1 MNTFDLQLKEY
12 GQYPL
17 KAKDIRTLQV
27 NIGYKCNLSCTHC
40 HVEASPDRKELMSL
54 STMSKVINI
63 LRENDEIDTIDITG
77 GSPELNPYFKYLVK
91 SCADIGKKIIVRTN
105 LAIYSEP
112 GMEDIPELL
121 SANKVKITASLPCY
135 SEEGVDGQ
143 RGKGTYIKAIA
154 ALSKLNSIGY
164 GMNGNGLDIDLMFNP
179 AKADIAPDQKMLEKA
194 YREKLKEM
202 HNISFNNLIALSN
215 MPIGRLGRSIS
226 EDENMEYIK
235 SLKDKFN
242 PGTVDNIMCR
252 HLINVSP
259 DGSIFDCDFWQM
271 LNLPVKTKCSHVDD
285 FDYESLS
292 GREIV
297 TTPLCYMCTAG
308 AGASCSGALA

>member
-1 MNTFDLQLKEY
+1 MNTFDQQLKEC
-12 GQYPL
+12 GEYPL
-17 KAKDIRTLQV
+17 RSKDIRTLQL

-40 HVEASPDRKELMSL
+40 HVEASPNRKELMSL
-54 STMSKVINI
+54 STISKIINI

-77 GSPELNPYFKYLVK
+77 GSPELNPYFKYLIK
-91 SCADIGKKIIVRTN
+91 SCADIGKNIIVRTN

-112 GMEDIPELL
+112 DMQDIPEFL
-121 SANKVKITASLPCY
+121 AENKVKITASLPCY
-135 SEEGVDGQ
+135 SEEGVDIQ

-164 GMNGNGLDIDLMFNP
+164 GMKGNGLDIDLMFNP
-179 AKADIAPDQKMLEKA
+179 AKADIAPDQQMLEKA

-226 EDENMEYIK
+226 EDDNLEYIK
-235 SLKDKFN
+235 MLKGKFN
-242 PGTVDNIMCR
+242 PDTVENIMCR

-259 DGSIFDCDFWQM
+259 DGSLFDCDFWQM
-271 LNLPVKTKCSHVDD
+271 LNLPVKTQCSHVDN
-285 FDYESLS
+285 FNYGSLS
-292 GREIV
+292 TREIV

>member
-1 MNTFDLQLKEY
+1 MNTFDQQLKTCGE
-12 GQYPL
+12 YPL
-17 KAKDIRTLQV
+17 KAMNIRILQV
-27 NIGYKCNLSCTHC
+27 NTGYKCNLSCTHC

-54 STMSKVINI
+54 STISKVLNI

-112 GMEDIPELL
+112 EMKDIPDFLAE
-121 SANKVKITASLPCY
+121 NNVKIIASLPCY
-135 SEEGVDGQ
+135 SEEGVDSQ

-164 GMNGNGLDIDLMFNP
+164 GMNGNGLDIDLMVNP
-179 AKADIAPDQKMLEKA
+179 VKTDIAPDQKMLEKT

-202 HNISFNNLIALSN
+202 HNISFNSLIALSN

-226 EDENMEYIK
+226 EDENLEYIK

-242 PGTVDNIMCR
+242 PGTVENIMCR

-271 LNLPVKTKCSHVDD
+271 LNLSVKTKSSHVDN

-292 GREIV
+292 SREIV